1 MDRKLRRA
9 VYFLFISLL
18 SLFFVACAKTVE
30 KDIDEQIGNNL
41 IMMSDNLI
49 SQITSLDDEA
59 IDRNIKDLEEKKQFE
74 LMTALEN
81 WKAGKK
87 DIGEVQA
94 IKSDEAILNVDKE
107 GYSVSISIVGEK
119 RSAIVRIA
127 YDKNMQKVN
136 SMSINVNYNLGE
148 KLSKAGLNTLIGMA
162 TVFII
167 LIFIIFIIDAFKYI
181 SVFEERLAKKPG
193 ELIKEE
199 IKLKEEV
206 STQENLPEDQE
217 LVAVISAAIMAYEEE
232 NNTDD
237 LIVRSLK
244 KSKRRQRF

>member
-193 ELIKEE
+193 ELTKEE

-206 STQENLPEDQE
+206 STQENLLEDQE

>member
-181 SVFEERLAKKPG
+181 SVFEEKLAKKPG
-193 ELIKEE
+193 ELTKEE

-206 STQENLPEDQE
+206 STQENLLEDQE

>member
-87 DIGEVQA
+87 DIWEIQA

-181 SVFEERLAKKPG
+181 SVFEEKLAKKPG
-193 ELIKEE
+193 ELTKEE

>member
-87 DIGEVQA
+87 DI
-94 IKSDEAILNVDKE
+94 E

-193 ELIKEE
+193 ELTKEE

>member
-9 VYFLFISLL
+9 VYFLFISVL

-193 ELIKEE
+193 ELTKEE

-206 STQENLPEDQE
+206 SIQENLPEDQE

>member
-181 SVFEERLAKKPG
+181 SVFEEKLAKKPG
-193 ELIKEE
+193 ELTKEE

>member
-87 DIGEVQA
+87 DIGEIKA

-181 SVFEERLAKKPG
+181 SVFEEKLAKKPG
-193 ELIKEE
+193 ELTKEE

-232 NNTDD
+232 NNTDG

>member
-181 SVFEERLAKKPG
+181 SVFEEKLAKKPG
-193 ELIKEE
+193 ELTKEE

-206 STQENLPEDQE
+206 SIQENLLEDQE

>member
-30 KDIDEQIGNNL
+30 KDIDEQIGSNL

-193 ELIKEE
+193 ELTKEE

-206 STQENLPEDQE
+206 STQENLLEDQE

>member
-87 DIGEVQA
+87 DIGEIQA

-181 SVFEERLAKKPG
+181 SVFEEKLAKKPG
-193 ELIKEE
+193 ELTKEE

>member
-30 KDIDEQIGNNL
+30 KDIDEQISNNL

-193 ELIKEE
+193 ELTKEE

-206 STQENLPEDQE
+206 STQENLLEDQE

-237 LIVRSLK
+237 FIVRSLK

>member
-232 NNTDD
+232 NNIDD

>member
-1 MDRKLRRA
+1 MDRKLRRT

-193 ELIKEE
+193 ELTKEE

>member
-1 MDRKLRRA
+1 
-9 VYFLFISLL
+9 
-18 SLFFVACAKTVE
+18 
-30 KDIDEQIGNNL
+30 
-41 IMMSDNLI
+41 
-49 SQITSLDDEA
+49 
-59 IDRNIKDLEEKKQFE
+59 
-74 LMTALEN
+74 
-81 WKAGKK
+81 
-87 DIGEVQA
+87 
-94 IKSDEAILNVDKE
+94 
-107 GYSVSISIVGEK
+107 
-119 RSAIVRIA
+119 
-127 YDKNMQKVN
+127 MQKVN

-181 SVFEERLAKKPG
+181 SVFEEKLAKKPG
-193 ELIKEE
+193 ELTKEE

-206 STQENLPEDQE
+206 SKQENLPEDQE

>member
-30 KDIDEQIGNNL
+30 KDIDEQISNNL

-206 STQENLPEDQE
+206 SIQENLLEDQE

>member
-181 SVFEERLAKKPG
+181 SVFEERLAKKPK
-193 ELIKEE
+193 ELTKEE

-206 STQENLPEDQE
+206 STQENLLEDQE

>member
-87 DIGEVQA
+87 DVGEVQA
-94 IKSDEAILNVDKE
+94 IKFDEAILNVDKE

-181 SVFEERLAKKPG
+181 SVFEEKLAKKPG
-193 ELIKEE
+193 ELTKEE

-206 STQENLPEDQE
+206 STQENLLEDQE

>member
-30 KDIDEQIGNNL
+30 KDIDEQISNNL

-181 SVFEERLAKKPG
+181 SVFEEKLAKKPG
-193 ELIKEE
+193 ELTKEE
-199 IKLKEEV
+199 TKLKEEV
-206 STQENLPEDQE
+206 SIQENLLEDQE

>member
-181 SVFEERLAKKPG
+181 SVFEEKLAKKPK
-193 ELIKEE
+193 ELTKEE

-206 STQENLPEDQE
+206 STQENLLEDQE

>member
-87 DIGEVQA
+87 DIGEIKA

-181 SVFEERLAKKPG
+181 SVFEEKLAKKPG
-193 ELIKEE
+193 ELTKEE

-206 STQENLPEDQE
+206 STQENLLEDQE

>member
-30 KDIDEQIGNNL
+30 KDIDEQISNNL

-94 IKSDEAILNVDKE
+94 IKSDEAILNIDKE

-181 SVFEERLAKKPG
+181 SVFEEKLAKKPG
-193 ELIKEE
+193 ELTKEE

-206 STQENLPEDQE
+206 STQENLLEDQE

>member
-167 LIFIIFIIDAFKYI
+167 LIFIIFIIDAFRYI

-193 ELIKEE
+193 ELTKEE

-206 STQENLPEDQE
+206 STQENLLEDQE

>member
-107 GYSVSISIVGEK
+107 GYSVSISIAGEK

-193 ELIKEE
+193 ELTKEE

-206 STQENLPEDQE
+206 STQENLLEDQE

>member
-206 STQENLPEDQE
+206 STQENLLEDQE

>member
-181 SVFEERLAKKPG
+181 SVFEEKLAKKPG

-206 STQENLPEDQE
+206 STQENLLEDQE

>member
-167 LIFIIFIIDAFKYI
+167 LIFIIFIIDAFKYV
-181 SVFEERLAKKPG
+181 SVFEEKLAKKPK
-193 ELIKEE
+193 ELTKEE

-206 STQENLPEDQE
+206 STQENLLEDQE

>member
-181 SVFEERLAKKPG
+181 SVFEEKLAKKPG

-206 STQENLPEDQE
+206 SIQENLLEDQE

>member
-87 DIGEVQA
+87 DIGKVQA

-181 SVFEERLAKKPG
+181 SVFEEKLAKKPG
-193 ELIKEE
+193 ELTKEE

-232 NNTDD
+232 NNTDG

>member
-87 DIGEVQA
+87 
-94 IKSDEAILNVDKE
+94 DKE

-193 ELIKEE
+193 ELTKEE